1 VSRRALAV
9 VGDALLDRDI
19 DGRAERLCPEAPV
32 PVVSGPRS
40 RERPGGAALAAAL
53 LARDGHEVAFVTAL
67 AGDEGGA
74 LLCRLLAE
82 RGVEVLDLGG
92 GGATPEKIRVRADGQ
107 VVVRVDREGTPPAVR
122 PPGDAA
128 VAALRRADGVLVS
141 DYGRGVAAS
150 PPLRALLEALD
161 GPLVWDPHPR
171 GAAPVRGVHLV
182 TPNAAEARGM
192 AGAGDA
198 AGQAERIRAAT
209 AARAVAV
216 SLGAQGAVLAGDDG
230 EIVRVPARAVAGGDT
245 CGAGDRLAAT
255 ATAALADGV
264 PPAEALRAAVR
275 AASALVA
282 SGGAAAALADAA
294 APAHDATGVGA
305 VRAAGGR
312 IVATGGCFD
321 LLHAG
326 HIAMLEAAR
335 ALGDF
340 LVVLLNSDAS
350 VRRLKGADRPL
361 VEQSD
366 RAAVLAAL
374 RCVDAVVVFDEDTPE
389 RALAE
394 LAPDVWAKGA
404 DYEADELPE
413 AATVREGGGEVVVL
427 PYVAGRSTTRL
438 IEEVLVRA
446 ER

>member
-1 VSRRALAV
+1 VRPRALVV

-53 LARDGHEVAFVTAL
+53 LALDGHEVALVTAL

-74 LLCRLLAE
+74 LLRRLLAE
-82 RGVEVLDLGG
+82 RGVQVIDLGDG
-92 GGATPEKIRVRADGQ
+92 GTTPEKIRVRADGQ
-107 VVVRVDREGTPPAVR
+107 VVVRVDREGLPPAVR
-122 PPGDAA
+122 RPGDAA

-150 PPLRALLEALD
+150 PPLRALLGAVD
-161 GPLVWDPHPR
+161 APVVWDPHPR
-171 GAAPVRGVHLV
+171 GAAPLRGVSLL
-182 TPNAAEARGM
+182 TPNASEASGM
-192 AGAGDA
+192 AGSGDA
-198 AGQAERIRAAT
+198 AGQAARIRAAT
-209 AARAVAV
+209 GVRAVAV
-216 SLGAQGAVLAGDDG
+216 SLGAQGAVMAVPGGDV
-230 EIVRVPARAVAGGDT
+230 VRVPARAVVGGDV
-245 CGAGDRLAAT
+245 CGAGDRLAAS
-255 ATAALADGV
+255 ATAALAAGAT
-264 PPAEALRAAVR
+264 PADALRAAVR

-282 SGGAAAALADAA
+282 AGGAAAALAGPAPPADDAA
-294 APAHDATGVGA
+294 GVEA

-335 ALGDF
+335 ALGDH

-350 VRRLKGADRPL
+350 VRRLKGSDRPL

-366 RAAVLAAL
+366 RVAVLEAL

-389 RALAE
+389 RAIAE

-404 DYEADELPE
+404 DYDADELPE
-413 AATVREGGGEVVVL
+413 AATVRALGGEVVVL

>member
-1 VSRRALAV
+1 VRRRALV
-9 VGDALLDRDI
+9 VAGDALLDRDI
-19 DGRAERLCPEAPV
+19 EGRAERLCPEAPV

-40 RERPGGAALAAAL
+40 RERPGGAAMAAAL
-53 LARDGHEVAFVTAL
+53 LARDGHEVALVTAL
-67 AGDEGGA
+67 GDDEAGA
-74 LLCRLLAE
+74 LLRRLLAE
-82 RGVEVLDLGG
+82 RGVEVIDLGAG
-92 GGATPEKIRVRADGQ
+92 GTTPEKIRVRADGQ
-107 VVVRVDREGTPPAVR
+107 VVVRVDRDGPAPAVR

-128 VAALRRADGVLVS
+128 VAALRRAEAVLVS

-150 PPLRALLEALD
+150 PPLRALLGALD
-161 GPLVWDPHPR
+161 APVVWDPHPR
-171 GAAPVRGVHLV
+171 GPAPVRGVDLL
-182 TPNAAEARGM
+182 TPNAAEAARM
-192 AGAGDA
+192 AGDGDA
-198 AGQAERIRAAT
+198 AGQAERIRSAT
-209 AARAVAV
+209 GARAVAV
-216 SLGAQGAVLAGDDG
+216 SLGAQGAVLAGPGRDV
-230 EIVRVPARAVAGGDT
+230 VRVPARAVVGGDV
-245 CGAGDRLAAT
+245 CGAGDRLAAS
-255 ATAALADGV
+255 AAAALAAGAS
-264 PPAEALRAAVR
+264 PADALRAAGR

-282 SGGAAAALADAA
+282 AGGAAATFAGQ
-294 APAHDATGVGA
+294 APSGGA
-305 VRAAGGR
+305 EDGLEGVRAAGGR

-335 ALGDF
+335 ALGDY

-350 VRRLKGADRPL
+350 VRRLKGSDRPL

-366 RAAVLAAL
+366 RAAVLEAL

-413 AATVREGGGEVVVL
+413 AATVRALGGQIVVL